1 MECGLSSPATG
12 HRLEES
18 KMFQFKKKKELK
30 AENEALRAENEALK
44 SLVQQT
50 AQRLAKQWENF
61 FHYDG
66 RVQPEVKDED

>member
-1 MECGLSSPATG
+1 
-12 HRLEES
+12 
-18 KMFQFKKKKELK
+18 MFQFKKKKELK

-50 AQRLAKQWENF
+50 DRRLAKQWENF